1 MLEAEK
7 FSIQNLNSE
16 AQASYAAAIS
26 SSRSSGFINEQG
38 LACELA
44 GYHYEKVCDFSSACI
59 LFDQAKRCYA
69 EWGSQMKVDSVTR
82 QLGSLSD
89 RMRATVSSPS
99 SSLSLAGGDG
109 SRVKTNRSSLKENDV
124 GGGGGGGLDDQ
135 AILRLLERH
144 GV

>member
-1 MLEAEK
+1 
-7 FSIQNLNSE
+7 
-16 AQASYAAAIS
+16 
-26 SSRSSGFINEQG
+26 
-38 LACELA
+38 
-44 GYHYEKVCDFSSACI
+44 
-59 LFDQAKRCYA
+59 
-69 EWGSQMKVDSVTR
+69 MKVDSVTR